1 MTHSGCFNFSID
13 KSAQF
18 GFERIVV
25 FCSYREIY
33 DVAAAE
39 KLDIEA
45 LGVYLV
51 LDDTTDSSGNA
62 YRLAIETA

>member
-1 MTHSGCFNFSID
+1 MTYPGRFDFGID
-13 KSAQF
+13 KIAQF

-25 FCSYREIY
+25 CCSYCEIY

>member
-13 KSAQF
+13 KIAQF

-33 DVAAAE
+33 DVAVAE
-39 KLDIEA
+39 KLYIDA
-45 LGVYLV
+45 LGVYFV